1 MRVIRKAAV
10 SGSFYPDDPTQLRQ
24 AVNTFLASIST
35 KQNPATSPPK
45 ALIVPHA
52 GYMYSG
58 STAARA
64 FATIQPAHR
73 HIKRVVLLG
82 PSHRVGFQGIAF
94 CSSDYFNTPL
104 GTVPVD
110 HSAFATISTIPGVVL
125 LDQAH
130 AEEHSLEVQL
140 PFLQSILDDFSVVPL
155 VVGDIDAA
163 QVAKVIEKLWGSNE
177 TLIIVSSDLSHFL
190 TYDEANALDQ
200 QTCCA
205 VEQLNPEA
213 IGYEQACGR
222 TPMKGLLEL
231 ARDKALKVD
240 TIELCNSGDT
250 AGDRNRVV
258 GYGAWAF
265 YE

>member
-35 KQNPATSPPK
+35 KQIPETIPPK

-52 GYMYSG
+52 GYSYSG
-58 STAARA
+58 STAAKA
-64 FATIQPAHR
+64 FATIQSSHR
-73 HIKRVVLLG
+73 DIKRVVLLG
-82 PSHRVGFQGIAF
+82 PSHRVGFRGIAF
-94 CSSDYFNTPL
+94 CSSDYFSTPL

-110 HSAFATISTIPGVVL
+110 HSAFAAISTIPGVVL

-190 TYDEANALDQ
+190 SYDEANALDQ
-200 QTCCA
+200 HTCCA